1 MPTSVRA
8 AVAACLSSTVLLAA
22 CGGSGGEG
30 SSASKDSGTPA
41 AAASQVEGL
50 PAEQVAE
57 KAEAALKSAKSVH
70 YVVKGT
76 DDGKALTIE
85 MRVAKDRGAV
95 GEIKAGDEQLKLVRT
110 GDAVYV
116 TGNEALLAA
125 ASGGKPVAAGK
136 WVKTSAQAPGISGF
150 TDLAD
155 AGKLIDQIIKPGQK
169 LSIGTAKTVAGKQ
182 TVAVVIG
189 PDANGKNGGTMYV
202 SAQGT
207 PYPLLVETAPGDK
220 DQGTVTFSDFD
231 EPVDVKEPAA
241 ADVVTAPKP

>member
-1 MPTSVRA
+1 MPTPVRA
-8 AVAACLSSTVLLAA
+8 AVVAALSTTLLLAA
-22 CGGSGGEG
+22 CGGSGEN
-30 SSASKDSGTPA
+30 SSSSGA

-50 PAEQVAE
+50 SAEQVVE
-57 KAEAALKSAKSVH
+57 KAEAAVRNAKSVH

-76 DDGKALTIE
+76 DDGKALVID

-95 GEIKAGDEQLKLVRT
+95 GEITGGDEQLKLIRT

-125 ASGGKPVAAGK
+125 ASGGKPVTAGK
-136 WVKTSAQAPGISGF
+136 WVKTSATAPGISGF

-155 AGKLIDQIIKPGQK
+155 PGKIMDQLVKPGQK

-189 PDANGKNGGTMYV
+189 PDANGGNGGTMYV

-207 PYPLLVETAPGDK
+207 PYPLLVETAAGAK

-231 EPVDVKEPAA
+231 APVDIAEPAA
-241 ADVVTAPKP
+241 TDVVAAPTP